1 MKRICAWAVC
11 LAVLLTSLAGC
22 FPEDP
27 ATTIDPS
34 LLSAT
39 PTVGESS
46 APALHYSVSERDSDP
61 SYETV
66 AGTLSFSDNGVSV
79 SGSGV
84 SVTKTTATITA
95 EGTYLV
101 SGNCP
106 DGAIVVN
113 APKDQK
119 IQLVLN
125 GLSLSSQAGAPLQ
138 IQQADK
144 VFLTLAEGSHNT
156 LADAGASADTDGVIF
171 SKESLSINGSGMLT
185 VRGNHKHGIVVKD
198 ELVITD
204 GNLTVHAASTGIDGK
219 DCVKITGGNIT
230 VNAGK
235 NGIRSSGTDVGYIW
249 ISGGTIA
256 MDSAA
261 DGLEAASVLLLDGG
275 TCTIRTG
282 GGSGRKIPGANV
294 SGAKGLKSDGHII
307 VRGGTIAMDT
317 ADDAI
322 HAGGNVYL
330 HGGVL
335 SVSSGDDGIHADAL
349 LEISGSVT
357 HIAKSFEG
365 LEATDVRITGGIT
378 TVVSTDDGMNAA
390 GGKDTARNGGIPS
403 SSFSGGDA
411 RIEITGGY
419 LLLDASGDGIDA
431 NGTIEISGG
440 TVLIS
445 GPTNQGNGTIDYD
458 GSASIT
464 GGVLIA
470 CGPSGSTQ
478 NMSDGTQGSA
488 RVTIPTQS
496 AGTTIALCGADGQA
510 IVTFTAKK
518 AFNNVVISA
527 PGMAV
532 GETYT
537 LVSCKAKNTDEN
549 GFARDIPVTVIDTLA
564 QIEMTSLIQGHQHG
578 RP

>member
-1 MKRICAWAVC
+1 
-11 LAVLLTSLAGC
+11 
-22 FPEDP
+22 
-27 ATTIDPS
+27 
-34 LLSAT
+34 
-39 PTVGESS
+39 
-46 APALHYSVSERDSDP
+46 
-61 SYETV
+61 
-66 AGTLSFSDNGVSV
+66 
-79 SGSGV
+79 
-84 SVTKTTATITA
+84 
-95 EGTYLV
+95 
-101 SGNCP
+101 
-106 DGAIVVN
+106 
-113 APKDQK
+113 
-119 IQLVLN
+119 
-125 GLSLSSQAGAPLQ
+125 
-138 IQQADK
+138 
-144 VFLTLAEGSHNT
+144 
-156 LADAGASADTDGVIF
+156 
-171 SKESLSINGSGMLT
+171 
-185 VRGNHKHGIVVKD
+185 
-198 ELVITD
+198 
-204 GNLTVHAASTGIDGK
+204 
-219 DCVKITGGNIT
+219 
-230 VNAGK
+230 
-235 NGIRSSGTDVGYIW
+235 
-249 ISGGTIA
+249 
-256 MDSAA
+256 
-261 DGLEAASVLLLDGG
+261 
-275 TCTIRTG
+275 
-282 GGSGRKIPGANV
+282 
-294 SGAKGLKSDGHII
+294 
-307 VRGGTIAMDT
+307 MDT

-357 HIAKSFEG
+357 HIEKSFEG

-470 CGPSGSTQ
+470 CGPSGLTQ
-478 NMSDGTQGSA
+478 NMSGGTQGSA

-496 AGTTIALCGADGQA
+496 AGTTIALCGEDGRA
-510 IVTFTAKK
+510 LVTFTSKK

-537 LVSCKAKNTDEN
+537 LVSCTAMNTDEN
-549 GFARDIPVTVIDTLA
+549 GFARDIPVTVIETLA
-564 QIEMTSLIQGHQHG
+564 QIEMTSLLYGENDK
-578 RP
+578 

>member
-1 MKRICAWAVC
+1 MKRIFAWVIC
-11 LAVLLTSLAGC
+11 LTLLLPSLAGC

-27 ATTIDPS
+27 STGIDPS
-34 LLSAT
+34 LLAAT

-46 APALHYSVSERDSDP
+46 APALHYSVSERDGDP

-66 AGTLSFSDNGVSV
+66 TGTLSFTTDGVSV
-79 SGSGV
+79 SGAGV
-84 SVTKTTATITA
+84 SVTGSTATITA

-106 DGAIVVN
+106 DGAIAVN
-113 APKDQK
+113 TPKDHK

-125 GLSLSSQAGAPLQ
+125 GLTLASKSGAPLV

-144 VFLTLAEGSHNT
+144 VFLTLAAGSANT
-156 LADAGASADTDGVIF
+156 LSDAKSTADTTVDGAIF
-171 SKESLSINGSGMLT
+171 SKESLSINGSGTLT
-185 VRGNHKHGIVVKD
+185 VHGNHKHGIVVKD
-198 ELVITD
+198 ELVITG
-204 GNLTVHAASTGIDGK
+204 GNITVHAASTGIDGK
-219 DCVKITGGNIT
+219 DCVKITDGNIT

-235 NGIRSSGTDVGYIW
+235 NGIRSSGSDVGYIW
-249 ISGGTIA
+249 ISGGNISL
-256 MDSAA
+256 DSAA
-261 DGLEAASVLLLDGG
+261 DGLEAASVLLLDGS

-307 VRGGTIAMDT
+307 VRGGTFAMDT

-357 HIAKSFEG
+357 HIEKSFEG

-390 GGKDTARNGGIPS
+390 GGRATSR
-403 SSFSGGDA
+403 SGGPPSHPLSGGA
-411 RIEITGGY
+411 AQIELTGGY

-470 CGPSGSTQ
+470 CGPSGLTQ
-478 NMSDGTQGSA
+478 NMSGGTQGSA
-488 RVTIPTQS
+488 RVTISTQS
-496 AGTTIALCGADGQA
+496 AGTTIALCGEDGRA
-510 IVTFTAKK
+510 LVTFTSKK

-537 LVSCKAKNTDEN
+537 LVSCTAMNTDEN

-564 QIEMTSLIQGHQHG
+564 QIEMTSLLYGENDK
-578 RP
+578 